1 MSFAKHAIL
10 LSVIGFLAVG
20 SFGLGSAGIV
30 MHNTDGK
37 MSGCPLVGVPAVCHM
52 SPLDHAFALQGMLT
66 TAVPFGGLF
75 ALIVSL
81 LLAFSFIPL
90 IPFMRKSLELF
101 SGPSRRSSSVRD
113 KILFRHTLQEAFA
126 RGILNSKAF

>member
-1 MSFAKHAIL
+1 MSFAKYAIL
-10 LSVIGFLAVG
+10 LSVIGFLVAG

-30 MHNTDGK
+30 MNNTNGK
-37 MSGCPLVGVPAVCHM
+37 MSGCPLIGVPAFCHM
-52 SPLDHAFALQGMLT
+52 SPLDHAFALQSMLT
-66 TAVPFGGLF
+66 TAIPFSGLF
-75 ALIVSL
+75 ALIVSM

-90 IPFMRKSLELF
+90 IPFMWTGLKPLSKSSERP
-101 SGPSRRSSSVRD
+101 PSARG